1 MLEDD
6 FLDREIG
13 SWRGFA
19 NVLYQEDQ
27 AKFAEMMSKAKAYA
41 KAAKKAPTK
50 EPAEALFM
58 TLIFHQ
64 QKIITRLLD
73 AVTKLEHEK

>member
-13 SWRGFA
+13 NWRMFA

-27 AKFAEMMSKAKAYA
+27 EMFAKMMSEAREYA

-50 EPAEALFM
+50 EPAEALIM
-58 TLIFHQ
+58 TLIFQQ
-64 QKIITRLLD
+64 QKIIARLLD